1 MTTGPLR
8 NATQR
13 TASLNIYHTIIDH
26 LALIMQ
32 IMINEKIAEVFRKFV
47 HTCAFVDRKVL
58 WEISVGA
65 GVLYNNVNKVYL
77 PSRNLREA
85 RAASHT

>member
-13 TASLNIYHTIIDH
+13 TASLNIYQTIVDH

-32 IMINEKIAEVFRKFV
+32 DERKAEVFRKLV
-47 HTCAFVDRKVL
+47 HTCAFVDRKEL
-58 WEISVGA
+58 WE
-65 GVLYNNVNKVYL
+65 NK
-77 PSRNLREA
+77 LRHMA
-85 RAASHT
+85 C

>member
-13 TASLNIYHTIIDH
+13 TASLNIYQTIVDH

-32 IMINEKIAEVFRKFV
+32 IHNNTCIFIDERKAEVFRKLV
-47 HTCAFVDRKVL
+47 HICAFVDRKEL
-58 WEISVGA
+58 WE
-65 GVLYNNVNKVYL
+65 NK
-77 PSRNLREA
+77 LRHMA
-85 RAASHT
+85 C